1 MQITSEQLR
10 QISIFAELEPEQLL
24 HLQAHVRVQHYGQ
37 GKIILHE
44 GDRLPAKLFA
54 VFSGVIQIEKT
65 ASTGKETILRTLPAG
80 KVFAAPTLFS
90 DGISP
95 AAFATDQDC
104 HIFTI
109 DRSVLVALIQ
119 QTAEVAFR
127 IISLLNDRIQ
137 KLHSTVHGLVS
148 ERAIA
153 SLCLILAVA
162 ARENAVVTTAE
173 PIS

>member
-1 MQITSEQLR
+1 MADVFRDIE
-10 QISIFAELEPEQLL
+10 

-80 KVFAAPTLFS
+80 KIFAAPALFS

-104 HIFTI
+104 HIFTP
-109 DRSVLVALIQ
+109 DQ
-119 QTAEVAFR
+119 YW
-127 IISLLNDRIQ
+127 
-137 KLHSTVHGLVS
+137 
-148 ERAIA
+148 
-153 SLCLILAVA
+153 
-162 ARENAVVTTAE
+162 
-173 PIS
+173 